1 MTSAS
6 GLSSPKAAAAAP
18 TRRSAQPELCRS
30 VVHPD
35 QCAHAPP
42 AEPRV
47 DPPRLPGRR
56 RGRRAATVTCQVFPA
71 ASKVGRQHDKT
82 YPDGHDHCLSGAWPG
97 GSQEGIQAWRRP
109 VAASDRGLLGT
120 TAATRVSRRADRA
133 GALVS
138 HGRCR
143 ADARPPP
150 TGSRAPAPGGV
161 GRRRVGKVNKPSS
174 ARRGDLRRTAL
185 PGDPTQFGVR
195 SSSAPARLTVGVRSR
210 DLSSRFLPR
219 QPPRCHITGVET
231 CHERAAVAASSPSR
245 SPAGLISRALA
256 HQRGRVVP
264 SPPAMPGVRPWSPT
278 NDAGGWT
285 PLGFAPTSRCTHSGS
300 GMRR

>member
-18 TRRSAQPELCRS
+18 RRRSAQPELCRS

-35 QCAHAPP
+35 QCAHASP

-56 RGRRAATVTCQVFPA
+56 RGRRAATCQVFPA

-174 ARRGDLRRTAL
+174 ARRGDLRKTAL
-185 PGDPTQFGVR
+185 SRGSDPD
-195 SSSAPARLTVGVRSR
+195 RSR
-210 DLSSRFLPR
+210 GSDPDRRTVQFSTSTSNSR
-219 QPPRCHITGVET
+219 
-231 CHERAAVAASSPSR
+231 RAFAGSQLEIPAAAATPVSHHR
-245 SPAGLISRALA
+245 S
-256 HQRGRVVP
+256 
-264 SPPAMPGVRPWSPT
+264 
-278 NDAGGWT
+278 
-285 PLGFAPTSRCTHSGS
+285 
-300 GMRR
+300 